1 MKIEKNYYWYYN
13 TTLDTRENGKIKV
26 KYKIK

>member
-1 MKIEKNYYWYYN
+1 MKKVKKEYWYYN
-13 TTLDTRENGKIKV
+13 TTLDTKEKGKIKV

>member
-1 MKIEKNYYWYYN
+1 MKIEKKEYWYYN
-13 TTLDTRENGKIKV
+13 TTLDTKKKGKIKV